1 MDLNPDGSG
10 RLPLQ
15 IFWSHP
21 KNTEFHFTESAEYLR
36 QIGASEESGS
46 GIESVLIANY
56 VTGAS
61 NCIASSRYYSV
72 CCIDVC
78 HNLLNE
84 IEGVIQKSTAQPR
97 TLLDLAENLESP
109 TVDAPRNLSDK
120 LVQRLHSIADGTTG
134 EVHLHGRLFAQWL
147 HYAFPNDCPYPHVV
161 EDATK
166 TSPSYYH
173 ADKAKHNIS
182 AHEKTLHE
190 QQVYVQDIIGDPI
203 SSGKWSD
210 DEIL

>member
-84 IEGVIQKSTAQPR
+84 IEGMVQRPTTQPR
-97 TLLDLAENLESP
+97 TLLDLASNLESP

-120 LVQRLHSIADGTTG
+120 LVQRLYSIADATNG

-147 HYAFPNDCPYPHVV
+147 HYAFPNDCTFPHIV
-161 EDATK
+161 ENESKSTA
-166 TSPSYYH
+166 SHFH
-173 ADKAKHNIS
+173 ASAGTYVIS
-182 AHEKTLHE
+182 DEEKKLHE
-190 QQVYVQDIIGDPI
+190 QEVYMP
-203 SSGKWSD
+203 
-210 DEIL
+210 